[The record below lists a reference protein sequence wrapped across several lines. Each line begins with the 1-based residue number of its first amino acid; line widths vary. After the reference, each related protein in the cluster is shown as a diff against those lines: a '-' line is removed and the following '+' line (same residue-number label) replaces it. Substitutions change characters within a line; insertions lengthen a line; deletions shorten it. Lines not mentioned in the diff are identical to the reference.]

1 MQWSKHQIKMQPTKK
16 TRDIRV
22 LLYGVNLD
30 NMSFVAAKVS
40 TQGIQETNNDHR
52 DLSVKTKNDHI
63 KLKIKY
69 IQ

>member
-1 MQWSKHQIKMQPTKK
+1 
-16 TRDIRV
+16 
-22 LLYGVNLD
+22 
-30 NMSFVAAKVS
+30 MSFVAAKVS

-69 IQ
+69 VQ

>member
-30 NMSFVAAKVS
+30 NMSFVTTKVS
-40 TQGIQETNNDHR
+40 MYKEYKKQTTIIGIFQ
-52 DLSVKTKNDHI
+52 SK
-63 KLKIKY
+63 
-69 IQ
+69 